1 MTQRAAGLH
10 TGNDAA
16 RQKQRGAALMLT
28 FLLMLVLSG
37 LALGAGIFSQNSMV
51 SGKSYLQDKQAFYIA
66 EAGLERA
73 RQQIE
78 AGNWSGASSP
88 GNEYNES
95 FGAGEYVVTIVDNG
109 SDLYTI
115 TSEGYVPNDT
125 NPVAQRQIEEVDLEV
140 TTGSG
145 NLATSATAAASS
157 TRGGSAASNAND
169 GSMSTDWTANT
180 QGSGEW
186 LSLDFSTATT
196 LDQVVFYENQ
206 YITGITV
213 EYSSDASSWT
223 TVPSLT
229 GDGDNSDTTWT
240 FTFTATSAR
249 YFRGVFTASGS
260 NRRVSVY
267 EFEASS
273 SSGGTSISQDGVVT
287 TTW

>member
-1 MTQRAAGLH
+1 MPISFNSRIL
-10 TGNDAA
+10 DLL
-16 RQKQRGAALMLT
+16 KQERGAALLLT

-37 LALGAGIFSQNSMV
+37 FALGAGVFSHNSMV
-51 SGKSYLQDKQAFYIA
+51 AGKSYMEDKEALYIA

-78 AGNWSGASSP
+78 AGNWSAATSP

-115 TSEGYVPNDT
+115 TSEAYIPNDT
-125 NPVAQRQIEEVDLEV
+125 NPVAQRQIVETDLEV
-140 TTGSG
+140 GTGTG
-145 NLATSATAAASS
+145 NIAPTATAAASS
-157 TRGGSAASNAND
+157 TQGGSSAANAND
-169 GSMSTDWTANT
+169 ASMSTSWTAST

-186 LSLDFSTATT
+186 LSLDFSSATA
-196 LDQVVFYENQ
+196 LDQVVIYEKNN
-206 YITGITV
+206 ITGITV
-213 EYSSDASSWT
+213 EYSSDGSSWN

-240 FTFTATSAR
+240 FTFTSTSDR
-249 YFRGVFTASGS
+249 YFRAVFTASGV
-260 NRRVSVY
+260 NKKVSVY
-267 EFEASS
+267 EFEASNDP
-273 SSGGTSISQDGVVT
+273 GGNPTISQDGAVT